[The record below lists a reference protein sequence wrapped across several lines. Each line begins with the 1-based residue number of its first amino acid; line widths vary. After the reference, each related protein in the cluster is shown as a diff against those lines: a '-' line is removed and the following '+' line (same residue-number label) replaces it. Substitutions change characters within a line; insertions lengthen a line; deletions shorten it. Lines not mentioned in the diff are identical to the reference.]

1 MHLNFRAKPWPL
13 LLLGSLALE
22 CACHHLD
29 NSRRLKENMNTSVL
43 EITADQLRTAQAKL
57 TFLGPQSKPVPT
69 VVFFIEGHLPSMEAF
84 IPWHRSRRPYE
95 NDDLPYTVKFAVSRA
110 EFMRL
115 LQAERGLLA
124 GSSSSGGEFISFTVV
139 VETPS
144 GGAGEEFTIRE
155 PLLEEFYKTA
165 IGAMNPDNS
174 AARQG
179 LSGQATKM
187 GLNL

>member
-1 MHLNFRAKPWPL
+1 
-13 LLLGSLALE
+13 
-22 CACHHLD
+22 
-29 NSRRLKENMNTSVL
+29 MNVSVFDVTS
-43 EITADQLRTAQAKL
+43 DQLLTAQVKL
-57 TFLGPQSKPVPT
+57 TFLGPQSKPVST
-69 VVFFIEGHLPSMEAF
+69 VVFFIEGHPPSMEAF
-84 IPWHRSRRPYE
+84 VPLHRSRRPYE

-115 LQAERGLLA
+115 LQTEKGLLT
-124 GSSSSGGEFISFTVV
+124 GSSSSGAEFISFTVV
-139 VETPS
+139 VETLS
-144 GGAGEEFTIRE
+144 GRTGEEFIVRE
-155 PLLEEFYKTA
+155 PSLDEFYKTA